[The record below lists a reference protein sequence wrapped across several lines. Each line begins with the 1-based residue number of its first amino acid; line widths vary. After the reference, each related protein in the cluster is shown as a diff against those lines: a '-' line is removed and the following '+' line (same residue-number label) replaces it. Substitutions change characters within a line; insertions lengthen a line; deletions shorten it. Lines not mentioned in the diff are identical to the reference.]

1 MGNAALTSIGFIIG
15 TIFTLYALIPAL
27 RFVLQ
32 WARADYH
39 NQFAQAIVK
48 LSNPVLVPLRRVI
61 PSFKHYDTASL
72 VMVYGVLFLKFLV
85 FKILPIGAVGGFGI
99 NTLNPSVWNTAQL
112 FAFTFIDVVY
122 LLFNVFIY
130 SLIIKAILSWIP
142 NSQSNPIQG
151 VLDSITSPIMKPLRG
166 VIPPIGGFDLS
177 VMVAIIGL
185 FALRMFV
192 VGSLLSIFAL

>member
-1 MGNAALTSIGFIIG
+1 MGNAALGSLGFIIG
-15 TIFTLYALIPAL
+15 TIFSLYAAVPAL

-48 LSNPVLVPLRRVI
+48 LSNPILVPLRRVI
-61 PSFKHYDTASL
+61 PSFKRYDTASL
-72 VMVYGVLFLKFLV
+72 VMVYAVLFLKFLI
-85 FKILPIGAVGGFGI
+85 FKLLPLGSVSGFGYAPD
-99 NTLNPSVWNTAQL
+99 PSNWSMPVL
-112 FAFTFIDVVY
+112 FAATFIDVIY
-122 LLFNVFIY
+122 LIFNVFIF

-142 NSQSNPIQG
+142 NSHGNPIQG
-151 VLDSITSPIMKPLRG
+151 VLDSITTPIMKPLRG
-166 VIPPIGGFDLS
+166 LIPPIGGFDLS

-192 VGSLLSIFAL
+192 VGTLISLLLG

>member
-1 MGNAALTSIGFIIG
+1 MGNAALGSLGFIIG
-15 TIFTLYALIPAL
+15 TIFSLYAAVPAL

-48 LSNPVLVPLRRVI
+48 LSNPILVPLRRII
-61 PSFKHYDTASL
+61 PSFKRYDTASL
-72 VMVYGVLFLKFLV
+72 VMVYGVLLLKFLI
-85 FKILPIGAVGGFGI
+85 FKFLPIGGVSGFGYPV
-99 NTLNPSVWNTAQL
+99 NPGPWSMPQL
-112 FAFTFIDVVY
+112 FAFTFVDVVY
-122 LLFNVFIY
+122 LLFNVFIF

-142 NSQSNPIQG
+142 NSQGNPIQG
-151 VLDSITSPIMKPLRG
+151 VLDSITAPIMKPLRG
-166 VIPPIGGFDLS
+166 LIPPIGGFDLS

-192 VGSLLSIFAL
+192 VGSLISIFSS